1 MRSYEKECA
10 GHTNEKT
17 RGKSMSKK
25 QKSKRIPRLT
35 EAEYS
40 AYLSALKDETPV
52 FHETA
57 QSQAIEN
64 EENYRNGK

>member
-1 MRSYEKECA
+1 
-10 GHTNEKT
+10 
-17 RGKSMSKK
+17 MSKK